1 MRRMPGLREA
11 DPLWTPGDDAWHRL
25 ADSVEDLAIILLDR
39 TGRIVSWNRGAE
51 KLKGYS
57 ADEIIGR
64 SFSIFYPDEALEV
77 GHPQRE
83 LEAAAAMGRY
93 DEEGWR
99 VRKDDTRFW
108 AHVVITALH
117 DDEGDIEGFGK
128 ITRDLTPVKQAEE
141 QRARAFALL
150 EATAATDSLTG
161 LANRRAWD
169 ETLERELPRA
179 ARDGTPVCVVM
190 LDLDHFK
197 AYNDEH
203 GHRQGDHFLRRCA
216 VVWRGKLRPSDVLAR
231 YGGEEFALCL
241 PRCRAAEAVALVD
254 RLRSTTPN
262 ERTCSAG
269 VAEWDGQESID
280 RLFGR
285 ADRALYDA
293 KAGGRNRTALSPSSR
308 LVAAPISV
316 VS

>member
-1 MRRMPGLREA
+1 MHGVHEA
-11 DPLWTPGDDAWHRL
+11 EPRWVPGDDAYRRL
-25 ADSVEDLAIILLDR
+25 AEAVEDVAILLLDPN
-39 TGRIVSWNRGAE
+39 GIVVSWNRGAE
-51 KLKGYS
+51 RLKGY
-57 ADEIIGR
+57 AAHEIVGR
-64 SFSIFYPDEALEV
+64 TFELFYPDEAIEV

-83 LEAAAAMGRY
+83 LEAAVAMGHY
-93 DEEGWR
+93 SEEGWR
-99 VRKDDTRFW
+99 VRKDGSRFW
-108 AHVVITALH
+108 AHVVITAIH
-117 DDEGDIEGFGK
+117 DEHGDIEGFGK

-169 ETLERELPRA
+169 ETLDTGATRARRE
-179 ARDGTPVCVVM
+179 GTPLCVAV

-197 AYNDEH
+197 AFNDDY
-203 GHRQGDHFLRRCA
+203 GHREGDHFLRRCA
-216 VVWRGKLRPSDVLAR
+216 VVWRARLRTSDVLAR

-241 PRCRAAEAVALVD
+241 PNCPLDEAIRIVD
-254 RLRSTTPN
+254 RLRRATPR

-269 VAEWDGQESID
+269 VAEWDGREPID

-285 ADRALYDA
+285 ADQALYEA
-293 KAGGRNRTALSPSSR
+293 KESGRDRT
-308 LVAAPISV
+308 VAADSQTREQLTI